1 MNNKVTY
8 TAEQVKALAH
18 CLQHISLYSYPTP
31 AYVVCLLNGLSRE
44 TLFQLAKELHIRRG
58 TTTTRDELVRMIIEQ
73 YNTNYWE
80 AIRTPK
86 VYARG

>member
-1 MNNKVTY
+1 MNNKVTH
-8 TAEQVKALAH
+8 TAEKVKELAH
-18 CLQHISLYSYPTP
+18 SLQHISHYGYPTP
-31 AYVVCLLNGLSRE
+31 TNVVRILNDLSRE